1 MSSYISVEFHIENEN
16 DYGHKISDFDNCSTE
31 IDYHEDGVQKQV
43 LRVGDTDLP
52 LLIEALQLRLED
64 IKKQESRGST
74 IMGIEQFDY
83 FFPQGDIG
91 GLTEQQA
98 LEVIELAECLETG
111 VQDRVRVALQALGLE
126 EQYLQVEEEQ

>member
-1 MSSYISVEFHIENEN
+1 MS
-16 DYGHKISDFDNCSTE
+16 
-31 IDYHEDGVQKQV
+31 VQ
-43 LRVGDTDLP
+43 
-52 LLIEALQLRLED
+52 
-64 IKKQESRGST
+64 
-74 IMGIEQFDY
+74 QFDY
-83 FFPQGDIG
+83 YFPQGDIG